1 MAKRPQPKVF
11 HKMHVKTGDTVQV
24 IAGKDKGKV
33 GEVIK
38 ALPQLSKVL
47 VKGVNIKTKHVKP
60 QQEGE
65 SGQIVTQEYPIHSSN
80 VMLYSTKQNVASR
93 ICYTFTAEGKKV
105 RMLNTVFITAAFSI
119 ADTCLKYGIPK
130 PKESTKYSKKED

>member
-1 MAKRPQPKVF
+1 MAIKQRAKALQPQKQ
-11 HKMHVKTGDTVQV
+11 KMHVKNGDTVQV

-33 GEVIK
+33 GEIVQTFPK
-38 ALPQLSKVL
+38 LSKVI

-65 SGQIVTQEYPIHSSN
+65 SGRIATMEAPIHSSN

-93 ICYTFTAEGKKV
+93 ICYTFNEQGRKV
-105 RMLNTVFITAAFSI
+105 RML
-119 ADTCLKYGIPK
+119 
-130 PKESTKYSKKED
+130 KKTGEILDK